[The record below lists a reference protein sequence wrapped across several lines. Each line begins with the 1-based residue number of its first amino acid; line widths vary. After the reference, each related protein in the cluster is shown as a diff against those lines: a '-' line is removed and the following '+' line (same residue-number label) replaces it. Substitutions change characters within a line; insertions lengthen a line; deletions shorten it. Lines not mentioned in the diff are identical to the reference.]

1 MIRFSLKEAII
12 FIFCL
17 LSYILT
23 GHASVLGFAN
33 AAPHIGAVSAM
44 GANIILQGKNVE
56 YNVRNLRE
64 SPKFRELKVND
75 QIVDHFVVSMN
86 NQLILFRPIIT
97 KQGLD
102 RMVVS
107 GMLQNDVIGA
117 PLSDNIFLIKTSKG
131 QELFYNYVLDDSY
144 QKLQDGKTMEIKS
157 LCENGKI
164 DFGGESVCKVLEKIT
179 VQKSKDGPIIQVEQK
194 KTLKA
199 IDTKAYGDSTKEKGA
214 ASKPTNIAQDKFQGD
229 RKFG

>member
-1 MIRFSLKEAII
+1 MIRFSLKNILLFVLCI
-12 FIFCL
+12 
-17 LSYILT
+17 LSYT
-23 GHASVLGFAN
+23 PVGQASVLGFAN
-33 AAPHIGAVSAM
+33 AAPHVGAVSAM

-107 GMLQNDVIGA
+107 GMLQNNIIGS
-117 PLSDNIFLIKTSKG
+117 PLSENIFLIKTSKG

-144 QKLQDGKTMEIKS
+144 QKLPDGKTMEIKS

-179 VQKSKDGPIIQVEQK
+179 VQKSKEGPVIQVEQK

-199 IDTKAYGDSTKEKGA
+199 IDPKAYGDTAKEKGA
-214 ASKPTNIAQDKFQGD
+214 ATKPTSIAQERFRADPERG
-229 RKFG
+229 